1 MTATGWTS
9 EVPDTSGMKDP
20 VRCTNSGD
28 VYDLATVTKAQL
40 TTCRCGVSI
49 TDQGTPPNP
58 ARRSEWAWKASG
70 GTRPGDFWCP
80 DGQQHTPA
88 GGAVDLTWRSP
99 CCDTLVMEGAD
110 TPSGARSFEGYVRLD
125 RS

>member
-1 MTATGWTS
+1 MNKNWTS
-9 EVPDTSGMKDP
+9 EVPDTSGMAVP

-28 VYDLATVTKAQL
+28 VFDLATVTKAQI

-49 TDQGTPPNP
+49 TDQGTPP
-58 ARRSEWAWKASG
+58 ATRRRSEWAWKASG

-88 GGAVDLTWRSP
+88 GGAVNLMWRTP
-99 CCDTLVMEGAD
+99 CCDILVTEDAAAPI
-110 TPSGARSFEGYVRLD
+110 TVRSFKDYVRLD

>member
-1 MTATGWTS
+1 MT
-9 EVPDTSGMKDP
+9 DP
-20 VRCTNSGD
+20 VRCTHDGQT
-28 VYDLATVTKAQL
+28 YDLDAVAKAQI
-40 TTCRCGVSI
+40 TTCRCGASI

-58 ARRSEWAWKASG
+58 VHRSEWAWKASG

-88 GGAVDLTWRSP
+88 GGAANLIWRAP
-99 CCDTLVMEGAD
+99 CCDALIMDGPGL
-110 TPSGARSFEGYVRLD
+110 PSGARSLKDYVRLD